1 MLPGHEAVARYDLV
15 TGTGRVCAGEMQEL
29 TSSLATPAYI

>member
-1 MLPGHEAVARYDLV
+1 MLPGHEAVVRYDPV
-15 TGTGRVCAGEMQEL
+15 TGTERVGAGEMQEL